1 MRTVT
6 TLKPGQ
12 KGIEELL
19 TRFGPSLLCV
29 RDRHDEVR
37 REHLEDRGV
46 DRPGLLSG
54 KRSRLPS
61 IAEVWYEVAG
71 CGPPPRAGSRC
82 RCLDV
87 RAEKSPEPWDAR
99 HF

>member
-61 IAEVWYEVAG
+61 IA
-71 CGPPPRAGSRC
+71 GSSVIC
-82 RCLDV
+82 VGDHPVDSLG
-87 RAEKSPEPWDAR
+87 
-99 HF
+99 